1 MQTELRQFAQK
12 IAKNGLTEVGCAVA
26 LMWFLERG
34 RTTTEVTPAYLA
46 ELMHD
51 LALKGRVNLTR
62 FREQLL
68 RNSDVIKGKTSGSV
82 RLRLASK
89 SRLDDKYLPLCRN
102 SEPVQTDDHL
112 IRADLFATGP
122 AYLARLVAEINGCY
136 HYGFYNGCA
145 VLCRRL
151 MERLLISAF
160 EKQGHGSAIRDGLGE
175 YMALADIIGRAASGH
190 HIKLSRG
197 TQGAMS
203 AIKSLGDLGAH
214 HPFHMVRQRE
224 VDDHRLDF
232 AKVISELDALAK

>member
-1 MQTELRQFAQK
+1 
-12 IAKNGLTEVGCAVA
+12 
-26 LMWFLERG
+26 
-34 RTTTEVTPAYLA
+34 
-46 ELMHD
+46 
-51 LALKGRVNLTR
+51 LTR

-68 RNSDVIKGKTSGSV
+68 RNSDVRRWKDAGTV

-89 SRLDDKYLPLCRN
+89 SRLDEKYLPLCRN

-112 IRADLFATGP
+112 IAADLFAAGP

-151 MERLLISAF
+151 MERLLILAF
-160 EKQGHGSAIRDGLGE
+160 EKQGQGSAIRDGSGE
-175 YMALADIIGRAASGH
+175 YVVLADIIGRAASGH

-197 TQGAMS
+197 TQGSMS
-203 AIKSLGDLGAH
+203 AIKNLGDLGAH
-214 HPFHMVRQRE
+214 HPVHMVRQRE

-232 AKVISELDALAK
+232 AKLISELSALAK